1 MRYLA
6 IRGFDLEEYSVN
18 MSKQQLNILLL
29 CSFES
34 TYVTQLREN
43 IKNKC
48 PYSKIS
54 LLTNERAKAG
64 YLQKINLDEGEDIYS
79 YRSSSV
85 KFWFETDKIIR
96 LLPKFDIIHSLWMEK
111 PWGWHAKTLKS
122 KTECLLCSV
131 GGSDLYRD
139 SKKKICKAYQLN
151 LLNHSDWFSS
161 ENNETKEEFIRTYGR
176 KYETIPHT
184 INRFGVDIFD
194 ALINR
199 KTTRIHNNRILDVP
213 SDKIV
218 ICCGYNANPAH
229 QHIDMI
235 QSFQKFPQAMLEK
248 LFFIFPMTYGVMD
261 KGYIDKIKSSLNEF
275 TNNYTILPIERFRD
289 YFEVTAK
296 YRIKR
301 SGSGNVGKSRLK
313 PVMDYISTHDYVIT
327 DSRIAGDKLFIV
339 SPQQLHD
346 HRFILC
352 GIEYMFSLRGD
363 EYELRKLS
371 NTYNANVIFSI
382 KHKASTPG
390 MSEPEFIACLK

>member
-6 IRGFDLEEYSVN
+6 IRGFDLEEYSVI

-111 PWGWHAKTLKS
+111 PWGCHAKTLKS

-275 TNNYTILPIERFRD
+275 TNNYTILEKFMSTD
-289 YFEVTAK
+289 ETAEVVENTDIMIHVQTTDQMSSTMLAHM
-296 YRIKR
+296 YY
-301 SGSGNVGKSRLK
+301 GNIV
-313 PVMDYISTHDYVIT
+313 
-327 DSRIAGDKLFIV
+327 IAGAWLPYSSLKERGIYFVSVETVKRLEQVLLDIV
-339 SPQQLHD
+339 
-346 HRFILC
+346 
-352 GIEYMFSLRGD
+352 EN
-363 EYELRKLS
+363 YEIYKKRCDNNPALVYS
-371 NTYNANVIFSI
+371 
-382 KHKASTPG
+382 
-390 MSEPEFIACLK
+390 MSSWDVCVKEWIAVYEELLKEDR